1 VQPSWRSLLQ
11 RSTRGLESS
20 GFPLPSAG
28 PIPCPT
34 EDGRQRIGLPKP
46 RATTADALAQGAS
59 DSFITMPWAGGKPSG
74 YLHSLVVHVDPKH
87 PDPARWSKAMAKGTS
102 AFQLPPNAMSSP
114 GPLEKSGYT
123 RQALSNFGPTA
134 AMPPPAARRM
144 VAAAGDTPLQP
155 QRPSGFALNNS
166 PASAQTLEVPPSPDR
181 FSSTSVSELQAVH
194 PTRGGAVAAVDGLA
208 SGYTRAP
215 IAPGRSLAAEDLEST
230 LSALHPKQAAMRRL
244 ASPLDF
250 EDAHAHKRRANRAY

>member
-1 VQPSWRSLLQ
+1 MAQNAYTDASLPSWFAVQPSWRSLLQ

-114 GPLEKSGYT
+114 GCEH
-123 RQALSNFGPTA
+123 A
-134 AMPPPAARRM
+134 PPPPPPHFPGSHPLPRARARRI
-144 VAAAGDTPLQP
+144 D
-155 QRPSGFALNNS
+155 
-166 PASAQTLEVPPSPDR
+166 AS
-181 FSSTSVSELQAVH
+181 
-194 PTRGGAVAAVDGLA
+194 TRC
-208 SGYTRAP
+208 RAP
-215 IAPGRSLAAEDLEST
+215 FFTSFLAPRSWS
-230 LSALHPKQAAMRRL
+230 
-244 ASPLDF
+244 
-250 EDAHAHKRRANRAY
+250 